1 MVAQI
6 NALLRK
12 PITYVVLAIAAC
24 LIAVG
29 ISVPAHAVSSI
40 EVGGTYIY
48 YYSGSSSYVPDNYG
62 TVKGVSYNKSTKTL
76 TLNKASIKTK
86 DYGIRIAGSKGETV
100 KIVLKGTTT
109 IKGNTNY
116 PYTRGISSDTKL
128 TFKGKNLTIKNCYTG
143 IDAYAATF
151 KSGTYKITGCDWSGI
166 STQSN
171 IKLSGGKFTVK
182 TRSKNYPAIYS
193 NEGKITNSP
202 ARLKSIKGYLGKGAK
217 FKKSGSTYKVT
228 DYGCDVTLQKY
239 GSSKKK
245 VNIKT
250 AKYGGRTYYVTAV
263 GAKAFK
269 NKKGAKVTSLSIGY
283 TVKKI
288 GKKAFYGMKK
298 LKTLNVS
305 DASGLSLHKGK
316 AKHIGSK
323 AFSKCGKNNG
333 KSLKVKTGW
342 SDTKH
347 QKKFKKALSARG
359 LSKKAKYTR

>member
-12 PITYVVLAIAAC
+12 PITYIVLAIAAC
-24 LIAVG
+24 LIALG

-40 EVGGTYIY
+40 YAGNTQIY
-48 YYSGSSSYVPDNYG
+48 SSSSSSDCG
-62 TVKGVSYNKSTKTL
+62 SVKGVSYNKSSKTL
-76 TLNKASIKTK
+76 TMNSANIKAKE
-86 DYGIRIAGSKGETV
+86 YGIRIYGSKNETV
-100 KIVLKGTTT
+100 NIVLKGSNT
-109 IKGNTNY
+109 IKASSAY
-116 PYTRGISSDTKL
+116 ADGIMSDTKL
-128 TFKGKNLTIKNCYTG
+128 TFKGKNLTIKNCESG
-143 IDAYAATF
+143 IWAYATTF
-151 KSGTYKITGCDWSGI
+151 KSGTYKITGGDLYGI
-166 STQSN
+166 RADKN
-171 IKLSGGKFTVK
+171 IKLSGGKFTIK
-182 TRSKNYPAIYS
+182 MDSKYDNAIYS
-193 NEGKITNSP
+193 LYGKITNSP
-202 ARLKSIKGYLGKGAK
+202 ARLKSIKGELGKGTK

-228 DYGCDVTLQKY
+228 SKGYFVTLQKY

-245 VNIKT
+245 VKINKVS
-250 AKYGGRTYYVTAV
+250 YGSISYGVTAV
-263 GAKAFK
+263 AAKAFK
-269 NKKGAKVTSLSIGY
+269 NKKGAKVTSLTIGSY
-283 TVKKI
+283 VKKI

-305 DASGLSLHKGK
+305 GASGLSLHKGK

-342 SDTKH
+342 SDYSH